1 MASSKKPLS
10 NKVSA
15 STPKK
20 TKPLSLLDVVEKAFV
35 SLSTSHKKMKSM
47 TVALSGGVDSVV
59 LLHLL
64 HQLQKTQ
71 TFHFKSQPCASWFE

>member
-15 STPKK
+15 TTPQK
-20 TKPLSLLDVVEKAFV
+20 TKPLSLLDVVEKSFV

-59 LLHLL
+59 LLHLI

-71 TFHFKSQPCASWFE
+71 TFTLKASMCIMV